1 MVRYAPGFLKTT
13 LAIALSIGAVGTQ
26 VAQAVRLGDGTVA
39 FVQPPDL
46 IKATTTFNSVNVW
59 GATYYFTINVPE
71 QAGEPLGKLTIVQR
85 EGGDNI
91 RYDLD
96 DSRAF
101 EGTRGKRGAKLQLGE
116 VTRDKKTRTVV
127 VNFNPPIPPGK
138 TITIGLRPVKNPMSS
153 GVYLFGVTA
162 FPAGEKSRGQF
173 IGFGRLHFY
182 SNGSGIN

>member
-1 MVRYAPGFLKTT
+1 MIKRQIAGFLGTT
-13 LAIALSIGAVGTQ
+13 LAVTLGVGVLATQ
-26 VAQAVRLGDGTVA
+26 VAQAVKLGDGTVA

-46 IKATTTFNSVNVW
+46 IDATSTFKSVNVW

-71 QAGEPLGKLTIVQR
+71 KAGEPLGKITIIQR

-101 EGTRGKRGAKLQLGE
+101 EGTRSDRGERFQLGE
-116 VTRDKKTRTVV
+116 VTRDRKTRTVV
-127 VNFNPPIPPGK
+127 VNFNPPIQPGN
-138 TITIGLRPVKNPMSS
+138 TITIGLRPVRNPMSS

-182 SNGSGIN
+182 SNDIN